1 MPNLRQQ
8 TYFFFFQSSS
18 ASQSEAF
25 LFLGL
30 IQQNKFTNSS
40 QNGLL
45 ICASSL
51 QVLTVILQVEF
62 TSAVT
67 SVHINVLCLTVI
79 LTVIKFF

>member
-1 MPNLRQQ
+1 MRQQ

-45 ICASSL
+45 ICVSKL
-51 QVLTVILQVEF
+51 QVHGYHLQVSF
-62 TSAVT
+62 YK
-67 SVHINVLCLTVI
+67 LI
-79 LTVIKFF
+79 LRLNLQVQLQVFI